1 MAFGTDLLGQLRKY
15 GGMEFD
21 LLAKVLTPA
30 QIIRSATEVGARLCG
45 LDGKVGVIREGARAD
60 MIVIDADPFADVTVL
75 GKPQTHIT
83 RVIKSGRT
91 VREMAHPEG
100 RHP

>member
-1 MAFGTDLLGQLRKY
+1 
-15 GGMEFD
+15 MEFD

-45 LDGKVGVIREGARAD
+45 LEGKAGTIKQGARAD
-60 MIVIDADPFADVTVL
+60 MIVVNADPFADVTIL

-91 VREMAHPEG
+91 VRERAHPKG
-100 RHP
+100 GHL